1 MKRFWPSTWPS
12 SPSRC
17 TNAARRL
24 GLLDGVPDSICPIFA
39 FLTDRCG
46 RAASGQTA
54 AAPPR
59 IVMNSRRCMC
69 HLRTGFVQFLN
80 TTTLRSVSEREKAHS
95 SLDFDQTQCPS
106 RVNLVGLTA
115 YRRLLLD
122 PYKQTSLPSAGMS
135 QRCQFL

>member
-1 MKRFWPSTWPS
+1 MKRFWPSAWPS
-12 SPSRC
+12 SLSRC

-39 FLTDRCG
+39 FLTDRCA

-59 IVMNSRRCMC
+59 IVMNSRRRMC

-80 TTTLRSVSEREKAHS
+80 TTTLRSVSEREMAHS
-95 SLDFDQTQCPS
+95 ALDFDPARSMGGAKRYPS
-106 RVNLVGLTA
+106 IASYGDVG
-115 YRRLLLD
+115 
-122 PYKQTSLPSAGMS
+122 
-135 QRCQFL
+135 